1 MKLRVIRGP
10 MLLMMVMIKRK
21 RRRRVRIMMKST
33 TMMMMVMIKR
43 RRRKL
48 MVIRRRAKWRYDDG
62 DNKYDDNEL
71 SEMNI
76 RFWVDS
82 NLVIHGVRA
91 VINI

>member
-1 MKLRVIRGP
+1 
-10 MLLMMVMIKRK
+10 
-21 RRRRVRIMMKST
+21 
-33 TMMMMVMIKR
+33 
-43 RRRKL
+43 

-82 NLVIHGVRA
+82 N
-91 VINI
+91 